1 MITYDYLK
9 NLTKEQAIEEH
20 RKMWNWIADK
30 TFELQQC
37 MTKDDYIT
45 QELLIDIDSEILI
58 QANSS
63 CFCCLYASNVAKT
76 VEKCKCKCC
85 PIDWGKHTTDAY
97 MCESVDIEN
106 LMVRGIYSEWV
117 YALENYDYEECA
129 RLARQ
134 IANLPE
140 AINK

>member
-30 TFELQQC
+30 TSELQLC

-45 QELLIDIDSEILI
+45 QELNIDINSEILLHTK
-58 QANSS
+58 SS

-76 VEKCKCKCC
+76 VEKCKCC
-85 PIDWGKHTTDAY
+85 PIDWGKHTTDSY
-97 MCESVDIEN
+97 MCERVVCTAD
-106 LMVRGIYSEWV
+106 LTVRGIYSEWV